1 MDGNYNQ
8 NTVAYTISNKRNH
21 MDGNYHQNK
30 VAYTISN
37 IRNHMDVD
45 YKSKFIYN
53 TKSDNIGITK
63 ISSNVI

>member
-21 MDGNYHQNK
+21 MDGNYHQYT

-37 IRNHMDVD
+37 IRNHMDED
-45 YKSKFIYN
+45 YN
-53 TKSDNIGITK
+53 P
-63 ISSNVI
+63 NVFTILN